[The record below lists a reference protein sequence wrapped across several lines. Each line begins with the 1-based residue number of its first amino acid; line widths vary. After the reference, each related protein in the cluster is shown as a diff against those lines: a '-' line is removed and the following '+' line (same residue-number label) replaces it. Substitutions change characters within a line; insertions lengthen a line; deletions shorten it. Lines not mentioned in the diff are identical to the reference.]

1 MTVEQ
6 LIEKLQSLNP
16 TDEVVI
22 DVKRVVVIRGQGV
35 EVIISFTNAAA
46 NGGLLFA
53 GIFAALWLY
62 VFVTDTL

>member
-22 DVKRVVVIRGQGV
+22 ELNHDDIVPLRESRVEEERLTKDYYHTSEEDIDAKRVVVIRG
-35 EVIISFTNAAA
+35 
-46 NGGLLFA
+46 
-53 GIFAALWLY
+53 
-62 VFVTDTL
+62 

>member
-22 DVKRVVVIRGQGV
+22 DVKRVVVIRG
-35 EVIISFTNAAA
+35 
-46 NGGLLFA
+46 
-53 GIFAALWLY
+53 
-62 VFVTDTL
+62 

>member
-22 DVKRVVVIRGQGV
+22 ERNHDYIVPLRESSVEEERLTADYCHASEEDIDVKRVVVIR
-35 EVIISFTNAAA
+35 
-46 NGGLLFA
+46 
-53 GIFAALWLY
+53 
-62 VFVTDTL
+62 

>member
-22 DVKRVVVIRGQGV
+22 ERNHDDIVPLRESNVEEERLTKDYYHASEEDIDAKRVVVIRG
-35 EVIISFTNAAA
+35 
-46 NGGLLFA
+46 
-53 GIFAALWLY
+53 
-62 VFVTDTL
+62 